1 MSNGILVD
9 QLEEDLADNLTGNV
23 EVEQEEAP
31 DQSAQEGDNFEMP
44 EKFRGKTAEE
54 IAKIYLEEQS
64 YRGKLENQLGEYRQ
78 MTDRLLNLEEKRVS
92 DLEKGGAENVDYDI
106 DPTELLSNPKE
117 VLDAYISNKLSS
129 DESYSQLQERL
140 DAIERQTLQE
150 KFNEKHPDVQQ
161 LATDPQFQAWVNAN
175 PYRSNMAAQAVQN
188 QDYASLDY
196 LLTDYKERQGD
207 SAAAEPDNQKANE
220 VRRAKSVVTE
230 SSSSGGTSN
239 SGKVYSRREIVN
251 MKIHRPKEWEARQ
264 HEFTQAYLD
273 GRVTD

>member
-9 QLEEDLADNLTGNV
+9 QLEEDLTENLTGNV
-23 EVEQEEAP
+23 EVEQGEAP
-31 DQSAQEGDNFEMP
+31 EKSEDEGDNFEMP

-54 IAKIYLEEQS
+54 IAQIYLEEQS

-92 DLEKGGAENVDYDI
+92 DLEKGGAEDIDYDI

-117 VLDAYISNKLSS
+117 VLDAYLSKKLSS
-129 DESYSQLQERL
+129 DEGYSQLQQRL
-140 DAIERQTLQE
+140 DAIEKQTIQE
-150 KFNEKHPDVQQ
+150 QFANKHPDVQQ
-161 LATDPQFQAWVNAN
+161 VASDPAFQEWVNAN

-188 QDYASLDY
+188 EDYASLDY
-196 LLTDYKERQGD
+196 LLTDYKERQG

-220 VRRAKSVVTE
+220 VQRAKSIVTE
-230 SSSSGGTSN
+230 TSSSGGTSN
-239 SGKVYSRREIVN
+239 AGKVYSRREIVN
-251 MKIHRPKEWEARQ
+251 MKINRPREWEARQ